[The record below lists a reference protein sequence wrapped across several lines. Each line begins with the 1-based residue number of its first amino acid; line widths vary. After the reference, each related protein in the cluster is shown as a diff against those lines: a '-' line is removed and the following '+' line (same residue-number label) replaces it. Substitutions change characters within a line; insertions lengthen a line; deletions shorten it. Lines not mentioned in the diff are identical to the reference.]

1 MRLAFVL
8 TLAWFPAAVRALP
21 SEWFDRPPTE
31 AALAEVK
38 ILARQLGWQAAADEL
53 FQGARRTYASGQLE
67 PAGHWLQVARWAGLF
82 AEAEGHF
89 FARWVEA
96 INRSRVGHANMA
108 QEYTAAPGRS
118 LHDSVTPRLE
128 AWLLSHGGF
137 SESFFDLLS
146 PCDSLPDVLRILGSL
161 LESDPLAFESYASLA
176 LAIAL
181 VYDVPPPPG
190 WPHGQVGEAVL
201 PRRLPSPVEAFSFL
215 VSSDRSGRTLHRLA
229 HLSTDQ
235 LKYVVDL
242 AAPFAELKWAQTA
255 IQVPLAQLALTYTS
269 VRYRLERVA
278 SNEMM
283 WPGSRYDLATVIEQG
298 GICVDQAYVAT
309 QCGKA
314 RGIPTMIFR
323 GAGLDGRHAWFGFL
337 DGNRRWQLDA
347 GRFAEQ
353 QFVTGLAHDP
363 QTWGDLSDHE
373 LQFLSEGFRLTPRFR
388 QAQVHS
394 SFASASLSMGDAAAA
409 RQAARSAI
417 SYESRHLEAWEI
429 LFAALRAAK
438 AEPRVLEANLREAA
452 IAFQRYPDLQVRFGR
467 DLAESLR
474 SRGETSAADYEE
486 KLLARKNQGTRVDL
500 TIDQVTTELSRA
512 LAQQPPFEQMRLFRS
527 AVDQFGRGAGMDFLD
542 RVVRPFIRH
551 WIKAGRAVEAARA
564 LDHVRTVMAPAAGSQ
579 LEKEILELAAESK
592 R

>member
-1 MRLAFVL
+1 
-8 TLAWFPAAVRALP
+8 
-21 SEWFDRPPTE
+21 
-31 AALAEVK
+31 
-38 ILARQLGWQAAADEL
+38 
-53 FQGARRTYASGQLE
+53 
-67 PAGHWLQVARWAGLF
+67 
-82 AEAEGHF
+82 
-89 FARWVEA
+89 
-96 INRSRVGHANMA
+96 
-108 QEYTAAPGRS
+108 
-118 LHDSVTPRLE
+118 
-128 AWLLSHGGF
+128 
-137 SESFFDLLS
+137 
-146 PCDSLPDVLRILGSL
+146 
-161 LESDPLAFESYASLA
+161 
-176 LAIAL
+176 
-181 VYDVPPPPG
+181 
-190 WPHGQVGEAVL
+190 
-201 PRRLPSPVEAFSFL
+201 
-215 VSSDRSGRTLHRLA
+215 
-229 HLSTDQ
+229 
-235 LKYVVDL
+235 
-242 AAPFAELKWAQTA
+242 
-255 IQVPLAQLALTYTS
+255 
-269 VRYRLERVA
+269 ERVA

-283 WPGSRYDLATVIEQG
+283 WPGRRYDLATVIEQG

-314 RGIPTMIFR
+314 RGVPTMIFR

-363 QTWGDLSDHE
+363 QTWGDLSDHD

-409 RQAARSAI
+409 RQAARSALN
-417 SYESRHLEAWEI
+417 YESRHLEAWEI

-500 TIDQVTTELSRA
+500 AIDQVSTELSRA
-512 LAQQPPFEQMRLFRS
+512 LVQQSPFEQMRLFRN

-579 LEKEILELAAESK
+579 LEKEILELTAEAK
-592 R
+592 Q